1 MCRIIFIVGKIAI
14 VIVMMII
21 AAFMYRS
28 KYNKWTL
35 VPFLFGIY
43 IICVSNGLL
52 VTVILTNNLL
62 TRFSF

>member
-1 MCRIIFIVGKIAI
+1 MGKIAI

-43 IICVSNGLL
+43 IICVSDHSFLL
-52 VTVILTNNLL
+52 SVI
-62 TRFSF
+62 FVF